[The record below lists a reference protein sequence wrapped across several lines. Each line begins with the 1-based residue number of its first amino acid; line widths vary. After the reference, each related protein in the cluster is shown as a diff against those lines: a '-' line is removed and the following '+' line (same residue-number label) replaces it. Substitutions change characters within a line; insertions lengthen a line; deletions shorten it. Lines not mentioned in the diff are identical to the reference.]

1 MNKNIQPTEQSLQ
14 AFANNSN
21 VITLK
26 SFIAANDF
34 KSDMRREVKV
44 ANLLVA
50 IAYHEEIIAP
60 LLHTVESWA
69 KKEYLQ
75 IHADNIKELES
86 YN

>member
-34 KSDMRREVKV
+34 DKSDFTPFYGSIT
-44 ANLLVA
+44 L
-50 IAYHEEIIAP
+50 
-60 LLHTVESWA
+60 T
-69 KKEYLQ
+69 
-75 IHADNIKELES
+75 NINE
-86 YN
+86 